1 MTMKEGVCCVVGIV
15 LNAVLWVLKA
25 VLWVLKAVLWVLKAV
40 LWVLRCRRRV
50 VGIVGVGEL

>member
-1 MTMKEGVCCVVGIV
+1 MTMKEGACCVVGIV
-15 LNAVLWVLKA
+15 LKAVLWVLKT

-50 VGIVGVGEL
+50 VGVTL

>member
-1 MTMKEGVCCVVGIV
+1 MLCCVVGI
-15 LNAVLWVLKA
+15 VLKA

-50 VGIVGVGEL
+50 VGIVL